1 MNKSKGETAIEVLM
15 TELDPESERY
25 RILATAKRFKS
36 SWVELGEKLLRLQTS
51 GGFRDWGY
59 ASFEEYCQR
68 EVRIRKPTA
77 EKLTQA
83 YRFLEREEPELL
95 ARPTEIRPL
104 PDYRSIDL
112 LRQAQADDLPAED
125 YRKLRSAVMEEEK
138 GHPAV
143 LRQYREVTADKRLE
157 DRTLSYRHA
166 LSAARRLRTAL
177 TGLDDLD
184 AAAHGNLDRLIT
196 RLEEL
201 TAGSDNA
208 DEIA

>member
-1 MNKSKGETAIEVLM
+1 MTKSKGETAIEQLM

-36 SWVELGEKLLRLQTS
+36 SWVELGEKLLRLQSS

-59 ASFEEYCQR
+59 ASFEEYCHR

-104 PDYRSIDL
+104 PDYRSIAL
-112 LRQAQADDLPAED
+112 LHQAQEDALPDED
-125 YRKLRSAVMEEEK
+125 YRKLRAAIMDEDK

-143 LRQYREVTADKRLE
+143 MRQYREVTAEKRSE
-157 DRTLSYRHA
+157 DHHLGYRTA
-166 LSAARRLRTAL
+166 LAAARRLRTTLA
-177 TGLDDLD
+177 GLNDLD
-184 AAAHGNLDRLIT
+184 ASAHGNLDRLIA

-201 TAGSDNA
+201 ASSTEEVRA
-208 DEIA
+208 